1 MTNLRRHHDDR
12 HLLLILPGM
21 ARKDRRRRNRKSWS
35 GTQHQVTTRSSSEV
49 ETCVRTVQLRSTP
62 TPPRSPSV
70 QAISV
75 LTRVGTSCSRAD
87 RSRSHHSMSR
97 QQRVGARSEVRSKA
111 RSEARSRSRSRSELP
126 NRCSREGS
134 RESRVGSRESRVSK
148 VQPPRRHISQPCS
161 EKQRPAPTPGSAGQN
176 MSTADQAIPTY
187 QDLAVHIVAR
197 RVHDLQA
204 ALMMCPAKFR
214 TDLEDQLASAN
225 LALRQRKNHQQSHLV
240 LSTQTLVL
248 RGEESR
254 EFPLEVPSVTEHC
267 GLSSTFLAP
276 VPVTSAKKQKK

>member
-1 MTNLRRHHDDR
+1 
-12 HLLLILPGM
+12 M
-21 ARKDRRRRNRKSWS
+21 ARKDRRRRNRKSWLD
-35 GTQHQVTTRSSSEV
+35 TQHQVTTRSSSEV

-75 LTRVGTSCSRAD
+75 LTRVGTSRSRAD

-97 QQRVGARSEVRSKA
+97 NRQRGEA
-111 RSEARSRSRSRSELP
+111 RSEARGEARSKSRSRSELP

-134 RESRVGSRESRVSK
+134 RESRVGSRESRVGK

-161 EKQRPAPTPGSAGQN
+161 EKQQPAPTPGSAGQN

-187 QDLAVHIVAR
+187 QDLAVHIAAR
-197 RVHDLQA
+197 PVHDLQA
-204 ALMMCPAKFR
+204 ALMTCPARFR

-225 LALRQRKNHQQSHLV
+225 LALRQRQNHQQSHLV

-254 EFPLEVPSVTEHC
+254 EFPLEVPLWTQHC

-276 VPVTSAKKQKK
+276 VTVTSAKKQQKK

>member
-12 HLLLILPGM
+12 HLLLTLPGM
-21 ARKDRRRRNRKSWS
+21 GRKDRRRRNRKPWLD
-35 GTQHQVTTRSSSEV
+35 TQHQVVARSSSEV

-62 TPPRSPSV
+62 SPPRSPSV

-75 LTRVGTSCSRAD
+75 LTRVGTSRSRAD

-97 QQRVGARSEVRSKA
+97 NQQRGEARSK
-111 RSEARSRSRSRSELP
+111 ARSRSRSRSELP

-214 TDLEDQLASAN
+214 TDLEDQLVSAN
-225 LALRQRKNHQQSHLV
+225 LALRQRKNH
-240 LSTQTLVL
+240 
-248 RGEESR
+248 R
-254 EFPLEVPSVTEHC
+254 
-267 GLSSTFLAP
+267 
-276 VPVTSAKKQKK
+276 

>member
-1 MTNLRRHHDDR
+1 MMMTKIVH
-12 HLLLILPGM
+12 HLLLTIPGM
-21 ARKDRRRRNRKSWS
+21 GRKDRRRRNRKPWLD
-35 GTQHQVTTRSSSEV
+35 TQHQVVTRSSSEV

-75 LTRVGTSCSRAD
+75 LTRVGTSRSRAD

-134 RESRVGSRESRVSK
+134 RESRVNSRESRVSK
-148 VQPPRRHISQPCS
+148 VQPPKRHISQPCS
-161 EKQRPAPTPGSAGQN
+161 GRQQPAPTPGSAGQST
-176 MSTADQAIPTY
+176 STADQATPTY
-187 QDLAVHIVAR
+187 QDLAVHIAAR

-204 ALMMCPAKFR
+204 VLMTCPAQFR
-214 TDLEDQLASAN
+214 PDLEDQLASAN
-225 LALRQRKNHQQSHLV
+225 LALRQRHNHQQSHLV
-240 LSTQTLVL
+240 LSTQTLIL
-248 RGEESR
+248 RGEENR
-254 EFPLEVPSVTEHC
+254 EFPLEVPLWTQHC
-267 GLSSTFLAP
+267 GLSATFLAP
-276 VPVTSAKKQKK
+276 VPVTKKQQKK